1 MPGELPI
8 RSLVVR
14 AALLDY
20 AHRGKCAAIE
30 VAANC
35 RTVLVNGAAVL
46 TKVDAGPIR
55 TLSKHQFTIGVPLRE
70 QVGQAYSIAL
80 FVNGNAGIMTAS
92 STCAARDRPCVTT
105 PPGVEKVA
113 FGAVH

>member
-1 MPGELPI
+1 MLMPKSVSCVSIAPHQLLTFVSDKRFLALMPGELPI

-46 TKVDAGPIR
+46 TEVDAGPIR
-55 TLSKHQFTIGVPLRE
+55 TLFKHQFTIGVPLRE
-70 QVGQAYSIAL
+70 
-80 FVNGNAGIMTAS
+80 
-92 STCAARDRPCVTT
+92 
-105 PPGVEKVA
+105 
-113 FGAVH
+113 